1 MFDHILNWRL
11 LRGSHKFPGPDG
23 GTCINEAAI
32 IAAGFKYRSV
42 DSVKDMPKCFSRV
55 ISAYALGLND
65 STASIDERQKLL
77 PFVLRLAGT
86 TDKAEVEAA
95 RAKFIVTQILKRIIS
110 VSLYKYDCSGLAEM
124 CENADLVS
132 ITDSAV
138 APSVHMH
145 IFIMAKQFLMGSY
158 IDAVISSAYTSSI
171 YRDNFEKY
179 IAILDEAI
187 LMGRHGDIDSGSA
200 FKRLEKAKTRI
211 LERVS

>member
-1 MFDHILNWRL
+1 MFDHIINWRL

-32 IAAGFKYRSV
+32 VAAGFKYRCVESV
-42 DSVKDMPKCFSRV
+42 EDMPKCFSRV

-65 STASIDERQKLL
+65 STASKEERQKLL

-110 VSLYKYDCSGLAEM
+110 VSLYKYDCHGLAEM
-124 CENADLVS
+124 CEAADLDS
-132 ITDSAV
+132 ILDNAH
-138 APSVHMH
+138 APSLHMH
-145 IFIMAKQFLMGSY
+145 IYIMAKQLSIGSDT
-158 IDAVISSAYTSSI
+158 DAVTSSAYTASI

-187 LMGRHGDIDSGSA
+187 LMGRHGDIDNDSA
-200 FKRLEKAKTRI
+200 FKHLEKAKALI